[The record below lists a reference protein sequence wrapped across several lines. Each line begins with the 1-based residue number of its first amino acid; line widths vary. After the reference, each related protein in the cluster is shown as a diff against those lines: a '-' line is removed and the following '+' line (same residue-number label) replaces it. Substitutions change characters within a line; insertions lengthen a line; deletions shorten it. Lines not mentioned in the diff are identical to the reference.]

1 MTNLERFTKTVC
13 WEPVDRILTYD
24 FVDNKELLMKY
35 GDYDESKK
43 YSFEEIIETN
53 VKSFKRIGLDVTR
66 YTYNPVEHWMGLKI
80 VNWIRFFGVNPDN
93 WKVSQKGGTAWIS
106 ERPFSDLKGL
116 ERNMPKLPKYEEVSE
131 WYEPYIKHMKEV
143 FDYYDLVFIGA
154 VEGPITDAYT
164 YMDMELFST
173 AIYDAPELL
182 SHVMDCTG
190 KFSAYIAQAFAENA
204 SAPLQFMGEDIAM
217 SIGAM
222 FSPQFIREHGLSR
235 WKWIIDPVREKGYK
249 FLFHSDGKYG
259 ALLRIIFDELGADGL
274 NPIERNGCND
284 IFEIRKMYPG
294 KLLFGNVCCEITLP
308 HGTVYDVE
316 DETLELIEKIG
327 PQGGILIGSS
337 SEVHDLIPP
346 ENAVKMYETVHEYGV
361 YPIDVERIKKRRAE
375 IKHKLTTRKAEVE
388 KESTS

>member
-1 MTNLERFTKTVC
+1 MTNLERFTKTVN

-24 FVDNKELLMKY
+24 FVDNQALLVKY
-35 GDYDESKK
+35 GNYDESKN

-66 YTYNPVEHWMGLKI
+66 YTYNPAEHWMGLKI

-116 ERNMPKLPKYEEVSE
+116 EKNMPKLPKYEEVRE

-173 AIYDAPELL
+173 AIYDAPELV
-182 SHVMDCTG
+182 SHIMDCTG
-190 KFSAYIAQAFAENA
+190 TFSAYIAKAFAENA
-204 SAPLQFMGEDIAM
+204 SAPVQFMGEDIAM
-217 SIGAM
+217 STGAM
-222 FSPQFIREHGLSR
+222 FSPQFVREHGLSR
-235 WKWIIDPVREKGYK
+235 WRWIIDPVREKGYK

-259 ALLRIIFDELGADGL
+259 TLLQIIFDELEADGL

-284 IFEIRKMYPG
+284 IFEIRKMYPD

-346 ENAVKMYETVHEYGV
+346 ENAIKMYDTVHEYGV
-361 YPIDVERIKKRRAE
+361 YPIDVERIKRRRTE
-375 IKHKLTTRKAEVE
+375 IKHKLTTRK
-388 KESTS
+388 T